1 MLVYVICNVGMNVPT
16 AFEVMAAVAQSLPFW
31 LLIQLVPLF
40 CASPQILAVHAAAPF
55 SFASRPMILVEVV
68 VVRRRRELVQMFL
81 AVVHHVN
88 LATFG
93 LNVVLPSCPLLQ

>member
-1 MLVYVICNVGMNVPT
+1 MLVYVICNAGMNVPT
-16 AFEVMAAVAQSLPFW
+16 AFEVMAAAAAAVVQSLPFW

-40 CASPQILAVHAAAPF
+40 CASPRILAVHAAAPF

-68 VVRRRRELVQMFL
+68 VRRRRRRRELVQMFL

-88 LATFG
+88 LPTFG
-93 LNVVLPSCPLLQ
+93 